1 MCHFTDSE
9 LTALLIMASF
19 DEESALPEPLSKLES
34 TELCGGSVMKF
45 KEFQQKVKD
54 ADEKLGRRTK
64 MFVPASAQNRMN
76 ATHRLGSDEG
86 DQERFKS
93 MERWT
98 MHFWRLMPRTVAR
111 YISLKNQGRDGQKQ
125 TI

>member
-1 MCHFTDSE
+1 VCHFTDSE

-34 TELCGGSVMKF
+34 TELCGGFVTKF

-64 MFVPASAQNRMN
+64 MFVPASA
-76 ATHRLGSDEG
+76 
-86 DQERFKS
+86 
-93 MERWT
+93 
-98 MHFWRLMPRTVAR
+98 
-111 YISLKNQGRDGQKQ
+111 
-125 TI
+125 

>member
-19 DEESALPEPLSKLES
+19 EEESALPKPLSKLES
-34 TELCGGSVMKF
+34 TEVCGGFVTKF

-64 MFVPASAQNRMN
+64 MFVPASA
-76 ATHRLGSDEG
+76 
-86 DQERFKS
+86 
-93 MERWT
+93 
-98 MHFWRLMPRTVAR
+98 
-111 YISLKNQGRDGQKQ
+111 
-125 TI
+125 